1 MAHSTADDG
10 AVAGPDA
17 GNERAGTE
25 RLVFFT
31 DAVLAIALTLLAI
44 ELPLPAQGSN
54 AAMLHAA
61 GEAWPE
67 YLAFLISFAV
77 IGAHWRLHHQVFHDV
92 QRVTP
97 KLIRL
102 NQNWLLVA
110 VVTPFLTRL
119 LSEGDINAVRFLPY
133 AVAQTVQF
141 ALLAAMIAIVRRA
154 DLTGDPASAA
164 ELAPVSSRALVF
176 SATFAASVPVFLLA
190 GQAAFVVWAVVP
202 LAARAIRG
210 LRARRR
216 VAGQH
221 RALPP
226 DRPDH

>member
-1 MAHSTADDG
+1 MPEPTADAG
-10 AVAGPDA
+10 AGKSPDP
-17 GNERAGTE
+17 GNERASTE
-25 RLVFFT
+25 RLVFFS

-44 ELPLPAQGSN
+44 ELPLPAQGTN
-54 AAMLHAA
+54 AEMLHAA

-77 IGAHWRLHHQVFHDV
+77 IGAHWRLHHQVFRDV
-92 QRVTP
+92 HRASPT
-97 KLIRL
+97 LIRL

-119 LSEGDINAVRFLPY
+119 LSEGNINAVRFLPY
-133 AVAQTVQF
+133 ALAQTVQF
-141 ALLAAMIAIVRRA
+141 ALLAAMIAVIRRGK
-154 DLTGDPASAA
+154 LTGDPARAD

-190 GQAAFVVWAVVP
+190 GRAGFVVWAVVP
-202 LAARAIRG
+202 VAARALRV

-216 VAGQH
+216 H
-221 RALPP
+221 RRLPP
-226 DRPDH
+226 DRSDH